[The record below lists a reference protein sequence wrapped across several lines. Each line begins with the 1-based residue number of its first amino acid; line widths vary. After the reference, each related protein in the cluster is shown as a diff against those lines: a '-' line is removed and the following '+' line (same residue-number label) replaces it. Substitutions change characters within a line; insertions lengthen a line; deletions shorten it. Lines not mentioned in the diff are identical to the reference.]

1 MSDELEYDDIASTQ
15 HTEIAKRARMAHKIS
30 NLSGDVLPF
39 DLSALPDFFRPVTQ
53 KEIEALLYRC
63 PFLQCIGPELPVE
76 SRYPDEPR
84 FIEAQSGWKIFD
96 YADALSTSFSDL
108 FVGDWPDSLSSDFS
122 PVEPSSTEPAVED
135 DDEGSGGQGTLFH
148 QAIITAEEIIE
159 IAHRRGWGAVLL
171 IDGHPLMK
179 RAAWLKANAL
189 GILFNGFE
197 PTDEDRRAYAN
208 QMRTGNRGS
217 ATQKQRPK

>member
-1 MSDELEYDDIASTQ
+1 MSDELEYDDVASTQ
-15 HTEIAKRARMAHKIS
+15 YTEIAKQARMAHKIT
-30 NLSGDVLPF
+30 NLSGNILPF
-39 DLSALPDFFRPVTQ
+39 DLSVLPDFFRPVTQ

-63 PFLQCIGPELPVE
+63 PFLQCIGPELPME
-76 SRYPDEPR
+76 QRYPDEPR

-108 FVGDWPDSLSSDFS
+108 FVGDWKEALSFDLSEASATESLQID
-122 PVEPSSTEPAVED
+122 EA

-148 QAIITAEEIIE
+148 QAIITAEEMME
-159 IAHRRGWGAVLL
+159 IAHRRGWDAVLL

-189 GILFNGFE
+189 GVQFNGFE
-197 PTDEDRRAYAN
+197 PTDEDHRAYAN
-208 QMRTGNRGS
+208 QMRTGNRRS